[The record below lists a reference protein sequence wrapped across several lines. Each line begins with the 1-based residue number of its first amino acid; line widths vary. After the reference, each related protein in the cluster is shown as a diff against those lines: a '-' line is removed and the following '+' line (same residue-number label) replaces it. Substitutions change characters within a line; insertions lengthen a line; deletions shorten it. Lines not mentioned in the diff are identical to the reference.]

1 MDARPQPSGN
11 AGAHQMTLWM
21 LTLAVM
27 PATGLALAQ
36 HLIPKG
42 AVELMVA
49 VSSAASHGVL
59 LALLQN
65 RREGDTPRLLAGSA
79 LTFLALVAGGILLPS
94 VVPGLTL
101 WSSAASWAA
110 GGILMLCLRAMARG
124 LPEVGDP
131 GGSLNV
137 KIVGALMGL
146 VVLTAGFW
154 LVSGMPQLI
163 GRDLPGMAALGTS
176 AVLALVPLTAAGPAR
191 RAVARLRRHPL
202 SPLSRSLSLLVPI
215 GIAATLLVAGSLPDP
230 GFLSPGSAALIW
242 LSATALALLLLGT
255 TAQTDMAAALL
266 LTGATPFLVG
276 ALSQGGLAPGGM
288 MTVLLLG
295 AMSALFLREKE
306 RSTTEQ
312 RAAGLPQPRVLVALQ
327 DRLNVLVLRVN
338 FDSRSVHFPFGGGE
352 NFGGGYTLPLADFL
366 RLAEMKVALE
376 LMQRLQR
383 GEAPLD
389 FPMRLRL
396 RAPGVPG
403 EARQEWVRQLFSVRV
418 LENRYPQC
426 WMVLVRQTQEA
437 DIQRERAEQSEMLLF
452 SALARE
458 ERLRIAVARDLRAPV
473 SALQNEYEALQE
485 GGPWS
490 ESARSVALSLQLLSD
505 SLDQLRSG
513 AGTAVGLTGT
523 GPFQIGQVLG
533 WLSDTYASQAKYAG
547 VTLHMPPSQQGDA
560 QLHGDHGR
568 VFLSLCRLVDN
579 ALTHAR
585 ATEITVSGFLT
596 RGRGHEAT
604 VTWLVRDNGVG
615 IDQLRQASLFE
626 PQGLIA
632 AGGSAEARLGLFAVR
647 KTMRQ
652 MGGDI
657 ILEEQT
663 PDQEGCCFLLS
674 HPALIMTQSVE
685 VDSSGEPV
693 LMPLRRALLLED
705 DEVAA
710 EVLSARL
717 RRLFGRVDVIA
728 DREALLARLKIER
741 PDLLLIG
748 RGTGSIAH
756 ADLVRAVRRE
766 DRSLPVVGIVPA
778 VLPEL
783 RDAFEG
789 AGATRVLVKPVG
801 LAQLRDLVIDLY
813 ASGASLPAHDA
824 VFVEDEEEVETFLAD
839 FQKVIGES

>member
-1 MDARPQPSGN
+1 MDARPQPPGK

-21 LTLAVM
+21 LTLAMM
-27 PATGLALAQ
+27 PVTGLALAER
-36 HLIPKG
+36 LVPPG
-42 AVELMVA
+42 AAELMIA

-65 RREGDTPRLLAGSA
+65 RREGDAPRLLAGSA
-79 LTFLALVAGGILLPS
+79 LSFLAMIAGGILFPAL
-94 VVPGLTL
+94 VPALTI
-101 WSSAASWAA
+101 WSAASCWVA
-110 GGILMLCLRAMARG
+110 GGVLMLCLRAMARG
-124 LPEVGDP
+124 LPEVGDT

-137 KIVGALMGL
+137 KIVGAVMGL
-146 VVLTAGFW
+146 VVLAGGFW
-154 LVSGMPQLI
+154 LVSSMPQLI
-163 GRDLPGMAALGTS
+163 GRGWPGLDALGFSAALG
-176 AVLALVPLTAAGPAR
+176 LVPLTAAGPAR
-191 RAVARLRRHPL
+191 RAVARLRRQPA
-202 SPLSRSLSLLVPI
+202 SPFSGALSLLVPL
-215 GIAATLLVAGSLPDP
+215 GVASCLLVAGLLPDP
-230 GFLSPGSAALIW
+230 GFLGAGSVAVIW
-242 LSATALALLLLGT
+242 LATIALGLLLLGNSP
-255 TAQTDMAAALL
+255 QSDMAAALL
-266 LTGATPFLVG
+266 LTGAVPFLVG
-276 ALSQGGLAPGGM
+276 ALYQGGLATGGM

-295 AMSALFLREKE
+295 ALSALFLREKE
-306 RSTTEQ
+306 RSDTEQ
-312 RAAGLPQPRVLVALQ
+312 RTVGLPQPRVLVALQ
-327 DRLNVLVLRVN
+327 ARLNVLVLRIN
-338 FDSRSVHFPFGGGE
+338 FESGSVHFPLGGGE
-352 NFGGGYTLPLADFL
+352 AFGGGYTLPLADFL

-403 EARQEWVRQLFSVRV
+403 EARQEWVRQLFSLRV

-426 WMVLVRQTQEA
+426 WMVLVRQSQEA
-437 DIQRERAEQSEMLLF
+437 DLQRERAEQSEMLLF

-473 SALQNEYEALQE
+473 SALLSEYEALHE
-485 GGPWS
+485 GGLWS
-490 ESARSVALSLQLLSD
+490 ESARAVALSLQLLSD

-523 GPFQIGQVLG
+523 GPFRIGQVLG

-547 VTLHMPPSQQGDA
+547 VTLHMPASQQGDA

-579 ALTHAR
+579 ALSHAR

-596 RGRGHEAT
+596 RGRGQEAT

-652 MGGDI
+652 MGGDVV
-657 ILEEQT
+657 LEEQA

-674 HPALIMTQSVE
+674 HPALVLTQSVE
-685 VDSSGEPV
+685 QEPGDDTV

-728 DREALLARLKIER
+728 DREGLLPRLKIER

-748 RGTGSIAH
+748 RGAGVTPH

-766 DRSLPVVGIVPA
+766 DRSLPVVGIVPPA
-778 VLPEL
+778 LPEL
-783 RDAFEG
+783 RDAFES
-789 AGATRVLVKPVG
+789 AGVTRVLMKPVG
-801 LAQLRDLVIDLY
+801 LAQLRDLVIDLF
-813 ASGASLPAHDA
+813 ASGAPLPSNDA
-824 VFVEDEEEVETFLAD
+824 LYIEDQEEVESFLAD
-839 FQKVIGES
+839 FQKVIGET